1 MVHGFECNACKCVDD
16 IYQMHWIMNA
26 PNSPHFQYSVLIM
39 ISCSYYDEI
48 LNFVPPIEISI
59 TYLSSFLCLIF
70 FKWFKFI
77 LYVLIFLYESKINR
91 LWAQYIYSEL
101 SFFPLHSCNAYTFI
115 LLWTNKFS
123 IFFFLTFLWFFRY
136 QYKSHTFKI
145 KEKYSI
151 SFFWR
156 MFIAYFRASS
166 SFYILC
172 FDLDHKKIYFKQ

>member
-1 MVHGFECNACKCVDD
+1 
-16 IYQMHWIMNA
+16 MHWIKNA
-26 PNSPHFQYSVLIM
+26 PNSPHFQYSVLI
-39 ISCSYYDEI
+39 SYHDEI

-91 LWAQYIYSEL
+91 LWAQYFYSKL
-101 SFFPLHSCNAYTFI
+101 SFFLCTHATRTHSYYFEQINFQY
-115 LLWTNKFS
+115 
-123 IFFFLTFLWFFRY
+123 FFFTFLGFFRC
-136 QYKSHTFKI
+136 QCKSHTFKI

-172 FDLDHKKIYFKQ
+172 FDLDHNKIYVKQ